1 MNIPDRHFKV
11 LFLVLLAVAL
21 SSCAVAPMA
30 PHYDVVEN
38 QVPPPTPEP
47 LRLDPRDQAYTLR
60 VDDRTPFGLHQLP
73 GTVNSMYEKG
83 YDNVRRDREA
93 DFGIDVVLSA
103 AFRDNPNVRGANMLG
118 GALAGAAAGAI
129 IGGATGNPGAGAA
142 IGAASGGVLG
152 AAALPADTPM
162 VRIDLTISSF
172 HERSSTQR
180 SRTIDL
186 AGVPPQDV
194 QYVVDKEVARMLQ
207 SLPRR

>member
-1 MNIPDRHFKV
+1 MNILDRHCKV
-11 LFLVLLAVAL
+11 LLLVLLAVAL

-38 QVPPPTPEP
+38 QVPPPTQEP

-60 VDDRTPFGLHQLP
+60 VDDRTPFGLRQLP
-73 GTVNSMYEKG
+73 ATVNSMYEKG

-129 IGGATGNPGAGAA
+129 IGGAAGNPGAGAA

-172 HERSSTQR
+172 HERSSMQR

-194 QYVVDKEVARMLQ
+194 QFVVDREVARMLDG
-207 SLPRR
+207 LPRR